1 MRKSTNKKINLSLY
15 LKPADALRV
24 LEWVYQNGMIPAGM
38 YASKGQRIMAEFDL
52 VKKTAEKD
60 D

>member
-1 MRKSTNKKINLSLY
+1 MNLSLY

-24 LEWVYQNGMIPAGM
+24 LEWVYQNGMIPAGL